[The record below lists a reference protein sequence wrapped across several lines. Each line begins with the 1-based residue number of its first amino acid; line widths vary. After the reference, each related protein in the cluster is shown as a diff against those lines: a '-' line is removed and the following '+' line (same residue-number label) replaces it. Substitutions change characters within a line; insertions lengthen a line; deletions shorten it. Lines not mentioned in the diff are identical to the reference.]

1 MTSKGGNAKNG
12 GTNRKGVSFSTMS
25 QFWTQGIKKNRFKIH
40 SIHCPFPFLPTPLKM
55 TNSPTLFVHLRD
67 LIAPLLK

>member
-25 QFWTQGIKKNRFKIH
+25 QFWTQGIKKTDLKFTL
-40 SIHCPFPFLPTPLKM
+40 STVPFPFCQPP
-55 TNSPTLFVHLRD
+55 
-67 LIAPLLK
+67 